1 LGLACKPAPAV
12 SNFAVRS
19 RIMISRPVFARAH
32 AAANPAMPPPAMMMG
47 NSRMASGYTNGRAGR
62 CGGLSLAAGEAGG
75 YHGAAFSRTTSMGFL
90 SDALNR
96 IQPSQT
102 IAISNKAM
110 ALKAEGRDI
119 IGLAAGEPD
128 FDTPRNIKDAA
139 IAAIE
144 RGETKYTAV
153 DGIPRLKQAIVDK
166 FKRENGLDY
175 KVSQVSVG
183 TGGKQILFN
192 ALMATVNTG
201 DEVIVPA
208 PYWVSYPDIVML
220 AGGTPVFV
228 ETRLEDGFKLTAA
241 ALEKAITPKTKWL
254 ILNSPSNPSGAAY
267 AEAELR
273 AVTDVL
279 VRHPHVWVLTDDMYE
294 HLVYDDF
301 KFTTPAQI
309 EPKLYDRTL
318 TMNGVSKSYCMTGW
332 RIGYGA
338 GPEPLIKAMSKLQ
351 SQSTSNPSSI
361 AQWAAVE
368 ALNGPQDFI
377 AANNEV
383 FKGRRDLVVSMLNQA
398 KGIRC
403 PTPEGAFYVYPSCS
417 GLMGKTAP
425 SGKVIKSDEDFV
437 TELLAAEGVA
447 AVHGAAFGMSPYFR
461 ISYATGTDVLEDA
474 CNRIQRFCGNLR

>member
-1 LGLACKPAPAV
+1 
-12 SNFAVRS
+12 
-19 RIMISRPVFARAH
+19 
-32 AAANPAMPPPAMMMG
+32 
-47 NSRMASGYTNGRAGR
+47 
-62 CGGLSLAAGEAGG
+62 
-75 YHGAAFSRTTSMGFL
+75 MGFI

-96 IQPSQT
+96 IQPSAT

-128 FDTPRNIKDAA
+128 FDTPDNIKEAA
-139 IAAIE
+139 IAAI
-144 RGETKYTAV
+144 RAGKTKYTPV
-153 DGIPRLKQAIVDK
+153 DGIPELKKAICAK

-175 KVSQVSVG
+175 KPSQVSVG
-183 TGGKQILFN
+183 TGGKQVLFN
-192 ALMATVNTG
+192 ALMATVNPG

-220 AGGTPVFV
+220 AGGKPVFV
-228 ETRLEDGFKLTAA
+228 DCKLEHGFKLQAA
-241 ALEKAITPKTKWL
+241 ALERAITPKTKWL

-267 AEAELR
+267 ARAELK

-279 VRHPHVWVLTDDMYE
+279 IRHPHVWLLTDDMYE

-301 KFTTPAQI
+301 KFFTPAQV
-309 EPKLYDRTL
+309 EPRLYERTL
-318 TMNGVSKSYCMTGW
+318 TMNGVSKAYCMTGW

-338 GPEPLIKAMSKLQ
+338 GPEVLIKAMAKLQ

-377 AANNEV
+377 AANNKV
-383 FKGRRDLVVSMLNQA
+383 FKERRDLVVAMLNQA
-398 KGIRC
+398 KGLKC
-403 PTPEGAFYVYPSCS
+403 PTPEGAFYVYPSCA
-417 GLMGKTAP
+417 GTIGKTAP
-425 SGKVIKSDEDFV
+425 SGNAIETDADFV

-447 AVHGAAFGMSPYFR
+447 AVHGAAFGMSPFFR
-461 ISYATGTDVLEDA
+461 ISYATATSVLEDA
-474 CNRIQRFCGNLR
+474 GRRIQRFCGNLR